1 MICTPPIPIP
11 ILIYETP
18 LGHPFASPFPTDSSS
33 WSLSS
38 DRFSKR
44 LDTCTTLRRSRDQ
57 RRSLLFRGT
66 FSWLDGKLLCC
77 ENFGS
82 LYRKQHECLNRARF
96 LEYFKNNWGLRG
108 IGWFL
113 VYDMQKKMWVWAALS
128 NLDNYIARGTVKQQA
143 CPAMTTKS
151 QKLHQ
156 WCGKY
161 PRVTEAIKFLFRRE
175 TIIAMQR
182 NTTLKK

>member
-1 MICTPPIPIP
+1 MATATFITFTVYCIPFISTESTYINTCVSIYGNLTTFIEIYIYIHMICTPPIPIP

-108 IGWFL
+108 IG
-113 VYDMQKKMWVWAALS
+113 
-128 NLDNYIARGTVKQQA
+128 
-143 CPAMTTKS
+143 
-151 QKLHQ
+151 
-156 WCGKY
+156 
-161 PRVTEAIKFLFRRE
+161 
-175 TIIAMQR
+175 
-182 NTTLKK
+182 